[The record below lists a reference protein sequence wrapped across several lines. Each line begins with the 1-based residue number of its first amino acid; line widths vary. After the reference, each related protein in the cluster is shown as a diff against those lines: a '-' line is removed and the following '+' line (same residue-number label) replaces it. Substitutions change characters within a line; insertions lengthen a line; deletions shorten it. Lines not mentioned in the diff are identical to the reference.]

1 EYGGR
6 FPRDAASLEA
16 LPGVG
21 QSTRGAV
28 MASAFGMPTVF
39 IETNIRAAFIHC
51 FFEDRSGIH
60 DREILPL
67 IEKTLPDK
75 SAPKGRGVRDW
86 YYALMDYG
94 AHLKLSL
101 PNPSRRSAHHAQQSP
116 FKGSNREL
124 RSHM

>member
-1 EYGGR
+1 
-6 FPRDAASLEA
+6 
-16 LPGVG
+16 
-21 QSTRGAV
+21 
-28 MASAFGMPTVF
+28 
-39 IETNIRAAFIHC
+39 
-51 FFEDRSGIH
+51 
-60 DREILPL
+60 

-124 RSHM
+124 RSHMLDLLMNGPLSESDAISHFKKKGKDPGQILKNLRDLEKEGFISRKRNMLGIA